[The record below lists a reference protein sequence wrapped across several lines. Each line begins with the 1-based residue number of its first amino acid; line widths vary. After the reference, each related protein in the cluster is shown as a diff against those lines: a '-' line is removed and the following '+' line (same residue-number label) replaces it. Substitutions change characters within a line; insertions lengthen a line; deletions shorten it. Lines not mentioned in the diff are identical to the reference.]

1 MSVSREKILEI
12 VKRKSDEAV
21 AEIVALAD
29 EPTDEEP
36 SAEIEALK
44 AEVESLKVS
53 LQERTAEL
61 DSAKA
66 LLAEVN
72 ADAKALDEKIPD

>member
-36 SAEIEALK
+36 NAEIEALK